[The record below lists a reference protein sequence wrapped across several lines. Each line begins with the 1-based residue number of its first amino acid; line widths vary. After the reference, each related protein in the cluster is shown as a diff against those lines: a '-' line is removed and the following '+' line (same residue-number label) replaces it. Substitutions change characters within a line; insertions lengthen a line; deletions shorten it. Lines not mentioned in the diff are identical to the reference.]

1 MKCSVII
8 PTYGDLAVWV
18 PRAQRAYESVYAQT
32 FRDADVL
39 HLHADT
45 LQAARNDAA
54 GEATGEWLCFLD
66 ADDTLDPRYL
76 EEMFKV
82 ADGLEGPW
90 LLQPSTLGVYPDG
103 HTDDEPVLIPAQAS
117 ILTSNWMVIGTLVRR
132 DQFLDVGGFRDL
144 PALEDWDLWIRC
156 VQAGAQLATVPD
168 AVYRVGV
175 NPESRNQNRAVH
187 HRVFSELRTL
197 YR

>member
-8 PTYGDLAVWV
+8 PTFGDRAVWDAHAA
-18 PRAQRAYESVYAQT
+18 RAWESVAAQT
-32 FRDADVL
+32 FRDADVV
-39 HLHADT
+39 HVHADT
-45 LQAARNDAA
+45 LQTARNDAA
-54 GEATGEWLCFLD
+54 AHATGEWLCFLD

-76 EEMFKV
+76 EDMFKV
-82 ADGLEGPW
+82 ADGLDGPW

-103 HTDDEPVLIPAQAS
+103 STDDEPVLIPAQVS

-132 DQFLDVGGFRDL
+132 DQFLEVGGFRDL

-168 AVYRVGV
+168 AIYRVGV
-175 NPESRNQNRAVH
+175 NPGSRNQNHAVH
-187 HRVFSELRTL
+187 HRVFSEIKAR
-197 YR
+197 YS